1 LLQIGFS
8 LLILTAL
15 GLGSPAP
22 PFALNGYEFGEA
34 ALGRTT
40 GAPTLIAFLD
50 FSEAEISGSGVPS
63 ASRAEADAVR
73 SLWVTSRVSG
83 LRIVMVDAAPTV
95 HGRTPSVAQLQS
107 RVGAWELDAF
117 PIVQDGAGSGL
128 ARRYGVTRTPTVF
141 LLDGAGIV
149 RGRWDT
155 FVPATELAPGV
166 DALR

>member
-1 LLQIGFS
+1 MSHIGFS
-8 LLILTAL
+8 LLVLSVL

-22 PFALNGYEFGEA
+22 PFVLNGREFGEA
-34 ALGRTT
+34 ALGRTA
-40 GAPTLIAFLD
+40 GAPTVIAFLD
-50 FSEAEISGSGVPS
+50 FSEAEISRAGVPS

-73 SLWVTSRVSG
+73 SLWMTSRVSG

-95 HGRTPSVAQLQS
+95 HGRTPSMAQLQS
-107 RVGAWELDAF
+107 RIGAWELDAF
-117 PIVQDGAGSGL
+117 PVIQDGAGAGL

-149 RGRWDT
+149 RGRWDK
-155 FVPATELAPGV
+155 FVPVAELAPGV

>member
-1 LLQIGFS
+1 MLHVGFS
-8 LLILTAL
+8 LLILSAL

-22 PFALNGYEFGEA
+22 PFVLNGREFGEA
-34 ALGRTT
+34 ALGRMP

-50 FSEAEISGSGVPS
+50 FSEAEISGAGVPS

-73 SLWVTSRVSG
+73 SLWMTSRVTG

-95 HGRTPSVAQLQS
+95 HGRTPSLEQLQS

-117 PIVQDGAGSGL
+117 PIIQDGAIAGL
-128 ARRYGVTRTPTVF
+128 ARRYGVTQTPTVF
-141 LLDGAGIV
+141 LLDSAGIV

-155 FVPATELAPGV
+155 FVPVAELVPGV